1 MKFKLF
7 LLASLVLLS
16 GTIYAQDTP
25 EPADKIMS
33 EAYSLAAKEK
43 KQVMIVFH
51 ASWCG
56 WCKKFDASIND
67 PSCKDYFEKNFVIRH
82 LVVLESEAK
91 KNLENPGATEIFK
104 KYAGDKSGI
113 PFFLIFDKKG
123 KLLGDSNIRAEGD
136 GLDKP
141 GKNMGCP
148 ASDEEVAAFVA
159 LLKKV
164 SKVNDSDATAITERF
179 KKNK

>member
-7 LLASLVLLS
+7 MLISLLFVPGFIS
-16 GTIYAQDTP
+16 AQVTP
-25 EPADKIMS
+25 ESADKIMA
-33 EAYSLAAKEK
+33 EASKIAGKEK

-56 WCKKFDASIND
+56 WCKKFDASVTD

-91 KNLENPGATEIFK
+91 KNLENPGATELYK
-104 KYAGDKSGI
+104 KYAGDNDGI
-113 PFFLIFDKKG
+113 PYFLIFDKKG
-123 KLLGDSNIRAEGD
+123 NLLGDSKIRAEGD

-148 ASDEEVAAFVA
+148 ASDEEVAAFVK

-164 SKVNDSDATAITERF
+164 SKVSDSEAATITERF
-179 KKNK
+179 KKNN

>member
-1 MKFKLF
+1 M
-7 LLASLVLLS
+7 LLIS
-16 GTIYAQDTP
+16 GVITAQETP
-25 EPADKIMS
+25 APADKILD
-33 EAYSLAAKEK
+33 EAYKIAAKEK

-56 WCKKFDASIND
+56 WCKKFDASVAD
-67 PSCKDYFEKNFVIRH
+67 PSVKDYFEKSFVIRH
-82 LVVLESEAK
+82 LVVLEPEAK

-113 PFFLIFDKKG
+113 PFFLIFNKKG
-123 KLLGDSNIRAEGD
+123 VLLGDSNIRAEGD

-164 SKVNDSDATAITERF
+164 SKVSDSEATAIAERF

>member
-1 MKFKLF
+1 MKLKLL
-7 LLASLVLLS
+7 LLASVLLIS
-16 GTIYAQDTP
+16 GVISAQETP
-25 EPADKIMS
+25 ASADKIMA
-33 EAYSLAAKEK
+33 EAYKIAAKEK

-56 WCKKFDASIND
+56 WCKKFDASVND
-67 PSCKDYFEKNFVIRH
+67 PACKDYFEKTFVIRQ
-82 LVVLESEAK
+82 LVVLESKDK
-91 KNLENPGATEIFK
+91 KNLENPGATEIFN
-104 KYAGDKSGI
+104 KYAGENSGI

-123 KLLGDSNIRAEGD
+123 KLLGDSKIRPEGD

-148 ASDEEVAAFVA
+148 ASEEEVAAFVK

-164 SKVNDSDATAITERF
+164 SKVSATEEAAITERF

>member
-1 MKFKLF
+1 M
-7 LLASLVLLS
+7 
-16 GTIYAQDTP
+16 T
-25 EPADKIMS
+25 
-33 EAYSLAAKEK
+33 KE
-43 KQVMIVFH
+43 
-51 ASWCG
+51 
-56 WCKKFDASIND
+56 
-67 PSCKDYFEKNFVIRH
+67 
-82 LVVLESEAK
+82 K
-91 KNLENPGATEIFK
+91 KNLENPGATEVFK
-104 KYAGDKSGI
+104 KYAGDSSGI

-123 KLLGDSNIRAEGD
+123 KLLGDSNIRAEGE

-164 SKVNDSDATAITERF
+164 SKVSDSEAAAITERF